1 MDMPRTVLVVE
12 DTEIGQDTL
21 ELALAPVPDVA
32 VHMVKTAEEAL
43 LRLGDDVCALVT
55 DLNLPR
61 MDGFELIETVRSQPA
76 RRALPILVISG
87 NSDPDTPSRVVAL
100 GADAYFPKPFS
111 PAEVRSR
118 LEELIHAS

>member
-1 MDMPRTVLVVE
+1 MPRTVLIVE
-12 DTEIGQDTL
+12 DTDFGQDAL
-21 ELALAPVPDVA
+21 ELVFARVPDVV

-43 LRLGDDVCALVT
+43 RCLGGDDICALVT

-76 RRALPILVISG
+76 RKTLPILVISG
-87 NSDPDTPSRVVAL
+87 NSDPDTPSRLVAL

-118 LEELIHAS
+118 LEQLIHAS